1 MNVSSPVWNMCMC
14 VYLGVFELKLQYF
27 GISADTIVDKA
38 MRDLDWTPKYNML
51 DGLKDSYEK
60 DFKIKK
66 VPLPLTE
73 V

>member
-1 MNVSSPVWNMCMC
+1 M
-14 VYLGVFELKLQYF
+14 FELKLPYF

>member
-1 MNVSSPVWNMCMC
+1 
-14 VYLGVFELKLQYF
+14 VYLGVFELKLPYF
-27 GISADTIVDKA
+27 GISVDTIVDKA

-66 VPLPLTE
+66 VSPIATY
-73 V
+73 